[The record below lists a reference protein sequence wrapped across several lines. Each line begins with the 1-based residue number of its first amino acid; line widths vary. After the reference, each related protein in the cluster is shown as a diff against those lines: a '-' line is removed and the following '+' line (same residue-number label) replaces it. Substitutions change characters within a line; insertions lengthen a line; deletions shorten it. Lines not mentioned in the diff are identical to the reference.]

1 MEKNVPERHYQVGM
15 ESVSRLFFR
24 LRRLAERAASWR
36 AKQLA
41 EGDRGSPERWLELA
55 ARLAPSF
62 SPVHRELVAH
72 YRRRDDRLAALAAA
86 QEAARRF
93 ADSSDAWML
102 LGEAYLAAFRPGD
115 ALVAFEQALHLEER
129 PDAAMAAGDLYARR
143 GDYINAGARYA
154 RAYAAGG
161 GAEALK
167 ANAKALKAS
176 GDHRAAGEAI
186 ALWKEL
192 TGREWSEAD

>member
-1 MEKNVPERHYQVGM
+1 M
-15 ESVSRLFFR
+15 ESLSRFFFR
-24 LRRLAERAASWR
+24 LRRLAERAASSR
-36 AKQLA
+36 ARRLVDR
-41 EGDRGSPERWLELA
+41 DRGAAERWLRLA

-62 SPVHRELVAH
+62 SPVQRELVAH
-72 YRRRDDRLAALAAA
+72 YLRHDDRLAALAAA
-86 QEAARRF
+86 RQAARRF
-93 ADSSDAWML
+93 DESSDAWML

-115 ALVAFEQALHLEER
+115 ALAAFEQALHLEER

-176 GDHRAAGEAI
+176 GDHRAAEEAI
-186 ALWKEL
+186 ALWKQL